1 MVVAD
6 AIDLYHLSSGLEQ
19 NITGGA
25 STMSPASIAEMEH
38 LHRQKPVLF
47 FTAAAETNGVIA
59 HGGDQTTQSLVRFG
73 SALGPGWCAPFDPQI
88 TKNTGNRQK
97 QLFSKL
103 PESR

>member
-1 MVVAD
+1 
-6 AIDLYHLSSGLEQ
+6 
-19 NITGGA
+19 
-25 STMSPASIAEMEH
+25 MSPASIAEMEH

-59 HGGDQTTQSLVRFG
+59 HGGDQAPQSLVRFG
-73 SALGPGWCAPFDPQI
+73 PALGPGWCAPFDPQI

>member
-6 AIDLYHLSSGLEQ
+6 AIEPERLTGGHEQ

-38 LHRQKPVLF
+38 LHRQKPGAL
-47 FTAAAETNGVIA
+47 FTAAAKTKGVIA